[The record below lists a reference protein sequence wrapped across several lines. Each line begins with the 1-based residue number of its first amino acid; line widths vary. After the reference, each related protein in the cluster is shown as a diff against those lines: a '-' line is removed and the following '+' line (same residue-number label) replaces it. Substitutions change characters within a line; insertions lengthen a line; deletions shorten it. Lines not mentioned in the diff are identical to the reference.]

1 MSADHSNDVFHHIRD
16 ALHFEIPKF
25 LDETGATA
33 QLPKIMGFQVTKFMI
48 LEVIAGLLTLF
59 IFWGLARHIRKGS
72 PARGRFWNFWEAIAL
87 FIRDNVVRDAIG
99 EGHHDHEGHHGHGD
113 HGHGDHGHAHGDHG
127 HDDHAHAPAAAKLN
141 PADYGVVRVG
151 HPADKFAPFVLTIFF
166 FILFCNLLGAVP
178 WLGSPTGHLAVTGVL
193 ALAVFVRVVL
203 AGSAELG
210 VTGFWK
216 ALAPKMD
223 LPPLMAMLIIPMIW
237 GIEVIG
243 LLIKHGVLSVRLFA
257 NIMGGH
263 TVVAVLLGF
272 IATVAQLEYT
282 YPQQAWLF
290 GPLYWVVAPA
300 SVGGQVFVGLIELF
314 VAFLQAYIFAYLT
327 SIFIGT
333 AVHPH

>member
-25 LDETGATA
+25 LDHSGASP
-33 QLPKIMGFQVTKFMI
+33 QLPKILGFQITKFMV

-59 IFWGLARHIRKGS
+59 IFWGLARHIRNGS
-72 PARGRFWNFWEAIAL
+72 PAKGRFWNFWEAIAL
-87 FIRDNVVRDAIG
+87 FIRNNVVRDAIG
-99 EGHHDHEGHHGHGD
+99 EGHHHDHDEHHDHDTHG
-113 HGHGDHGHAHGDHG
+113 G
-127 HDDHAHAPAAAKLN
+127 HDHNARTQAPAHFSQKLN
-141 PADYGVVRVG
+141 PEDFGVVRIG
-151 HPADKFAPFVLTIFF
+151 HPADKFAPFVLTVFF
-166 FILFCNLLGAVP
+166 FILFCNLLGAIP
-178 WLGSPTGHLAVTGVL
+178 WLGSPTGHLSVTGIL
-193 ALAVFVRVVL
+193 AISVFARVVL
-203 AGSAELG
+203 AGSSELG
-210 VTGFWK
+210 FIGFWK

-223 LPPLMAMLIIPMIW
+223 LPAVMAVLIIPMIW

-243 LLIKHGVLSVRLFA
+243 LMIKHGVLSVRLFA

-263 TVVAVLLGF
+263 TVVAVLLSF
-272 IATVAQLEYT
+272 IATVAHLEYQF
-282 YPQQAWLF
+282 PQQAWLF

-300 SVGGQVFVGLIELF
+300 SIGGQVFVGLIELF